1 MSMLKSLMEL
11 KSNEHDLAIQI
22 TISIYLHCLFG
33 HVMKCLTRFVT

>member
-22 TISIYLHCLFG
+22 TISIHLYCLFD
-33 HVMKCLTRFVT
+33 HVIKSLTCFVT